1 MRIRIHHDTIY
12 RYEPPASGVSQI
24 LRLTPGNHDG
34 QYVAEWRIE
43 MSADARL
50 RTFEDAFGN
59 IAHQFTIDGPLAEL
73 AIGVEGCIETFDT
86 AGVLRGTIEHFP
98 PNLFLRVTDLTSPSD
113 EMLAFAGALREAA
126 GGDTLLFLHA
136 LMKAL
141 HERVA
146 FDTDPTHP
154 GTSAADAFA
163 LGRGVC
169 QDYAHIFIACARAA
183 GIPARY
189 VAGHFLRADGIVHQE
204 AGHAWVE
211 AFVADLGWVGFDPA
225 NGFCVT
231 DAHAR
236 VAVGLDYLG
245 AAPVRGVRF
254 GGGAEVLAVAVKV
267 DQAGRQSQS

>member
-34 QYVAEWRIE
+34 QYVAEWRID

-50 RTFEDAFGN
+50 DMRNDAFGN
-59 IAHQFTIDGPLAEL
+59 ITHRFTIDGPLSEL
-73 AIGVEGCIETFDT
+73 TVRVEGCIETFDT
-86 AGVLRGTIEHFP
+86 AGVLRGTVEHFP
-98 PNLFLRVTDLTSPSD
+98 PSLFLRATNLTRASD
-113 EMLAFAGALREAA
+113 EMLVFARALREAA
-126 GGDTLLFLHA
+126 GGDTLLFLHG
-136 LMKAL
+136 LMQAL
-141 HERVA
+141 HQRIA

-154 GTSAADAFA
+154 GTSAAEAFA

-169 QDYAHIFIACARAA
+169 QDYAHIFISCARAV
-183 GIPARY
+183 GIPARFI
-189 VAGHFLRADGIVHQE
+189 AGHFLRADGIVHQE
-204 AGHAWVE
+204 AGHAWAE
-211 AFVADLGWVGFDPA
+211 AIVPDLGWVGFDPA
-225 NGFCVT
+225 NGLCVT

-254 GGGAEVLAVAVKV
+254 GGGTEALAVAVRV
-267 DQAGRQSQS
+267 DQAGRQCQS